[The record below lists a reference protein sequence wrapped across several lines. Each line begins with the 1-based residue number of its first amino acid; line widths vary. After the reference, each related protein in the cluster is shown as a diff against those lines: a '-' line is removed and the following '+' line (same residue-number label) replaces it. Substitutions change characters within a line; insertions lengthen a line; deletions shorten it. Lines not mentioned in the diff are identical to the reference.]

1 MNLNPLQWLPY
12 LALLSTVQIFS
23 QGSMAILKWFWLK
36 RLGISE
42 ADRRQIFSTRK
53 GFDLQALLA
62 EYPEVRIRRVDSFCR
77 KGHHFLSGMLYILIV
92 QWVIKDIFL
101 IVPTIILQ
109 SFINLGFLLIA
120 YRSERV
126 VGLGGLFYGGLAR
139 IRDGVYG
146 RINLVV
152 ALLGL
157 CVQYV
162 VVSAL
167 ALGVM
172 LPLAGN
178 DQTVIMGLINF
189 IYYPQVIGDA
199 AGEIIGGTWGK
210 HTIKVKGLGEINRKS
225 WLGTG
230 AVFMSSFLSLVW
242 HISGSRLPSSYLLL
256 AFVISLS
263 STIFELISPRST
275 DNATISISNAL
286 WCTAWLAL
294 LSSH

>member
-1 MNLNPLQWLPY
+1 MKLDPLQWLPY

-23 QGSMAILKWFWLK
+23 QGSMALLKWFWLK
-36 RLGISE
+36 RLGLSDAE
-42 ADRRQIFSTRK
+42 RRQVFSTRK

-62 EYPEVRIRRVDSFCR
+62 KYPEVRIRRVDSFCR
-77 KGHHFLSGMLYILIV
+77 KGHHFLSGMLYILIT
-92 QWVIKDIFL
+92 QLVIKDLFL
-101 IVPTIILQ
+101 IVPTIIIQ

-120 YRSERV
+120 YRSDRV
-126 VGLGGLFYGGLAR
+126 VGLGGLFFGGLAR
-139 IRDGVYG
+139 IRDGIYG
-146 RINLVV
+146 RLNLVI

-157 CVQYV
+157 CVQYI

-167 ALGVM
+167 AIWVM
-172 LPLAGN
+172 LPLTGN
-178 DQTVIMGLINF
+178 EQALIVGLINF

-210 HTIKVKGLGEINRKS
+210 HTIKVKGIGEINRKS

-230 AVFMSSFLSLVW
+230 AVFVSSLVSLAL

-263 STIFELISPRST
+263 STVFELISPRSS
-275 DNATISISNAL
+275 DNATIAISNAL

-294 LSSH
+294 MR

>member
-1 MNLNPLQWLPY
+1 MNLIPLQWAPY
-12 LALLSTVQIFS
+12 LLLLSTVQVFS
-23 QGSMAILKWFWLK
+23 QGSMALLKWFWLK
-36 RLGISE
+36 RLGLSDAE
-42 ADRRQIFSTRK
+42 RRQIFFTRK
-53 GFDLQALLA
+53 EFDLQALLA
-62 EYPEVRIRRVDSFCR
+62 KYPEVHIRRVDSFCR
-77 KGHHFLSGMLYILIV
+77 KGHHVLSGMLYIMITQL
-92 QWVIKDIFL
+92 VIKDLFL
-101 IVPTIILQ
+101 IVPTIIIQ

-126 VGLGGLFYGGLAR
+126 LGLGGLFYGGLAR

-146 RINLVV
+146 RLNLVV

-157 CVQYV
+157 CVQYI

-167 ALGVM
+167 GIWVM

-178 DQTVIMGLINF
+178 EQLLILPLINF

-230 AVFMSSFLSLVW
+230 AVFAFSLISLAL
-242 HISGSRLPSSYLLL
+242 HISGAQLPVNYLWL
-256 AFVISLS
+256 ALIISLS
-263 STIFELISPRST
+263 STILELISPRST
-275 DNATISISNAL
+275 DNATIAISNAL
-286 WCTAWLAL
+286 WCTVWLVVV
-294 LSSH
+294 S

>member
-12 LALLSTVQIFS
+12 LALLSAVQIFS
-23 QGSMAILKWFWLK
+23 QGSMALLKWFWLE
-36 RLGISE
+36 RLGLSDAE
-42 ADRRQIFSTRK
+42 RRQIFSTRK

-62 EYPEVRIRRVDSFCR
+62 KYPEVRIRRVDSFCR

-92 QWVIKDIFL
+92 QLVIKDVFV
-101 IVPTIILQ
+101 IVPTIVIQ

-120 YRSERV
+120 YRSERAL
-126 VGLGGLFYGGLAR
+126 GLGGLFYGGLAR
-139 IRDGVYG
+139 IRDGIYG
-146 RINLVV
+146 RLNLVV

-167 ALGVM
+167 AIGVM
-172 LPLAGN
+172 LPLVGN
-178 DQTVIMGLINF
+178 QQAPIVGLINF

-199 AGEIIGGTWGK
+199 AGEVIGGTWGR

-230 AVFMSSFLSLVW
+230 AVFVSSFASLAL
-242 HISGSRLPSSYLLL
+242 HISGSQLPASYLLL
-256 AFVISLS
+256 ALIVSLS
-263 STIFELISPRST
+263 STVFELISPRST
-275 DNATISISNAL
+275 DNATIAISNAL

-294 LSSH
+294 VR